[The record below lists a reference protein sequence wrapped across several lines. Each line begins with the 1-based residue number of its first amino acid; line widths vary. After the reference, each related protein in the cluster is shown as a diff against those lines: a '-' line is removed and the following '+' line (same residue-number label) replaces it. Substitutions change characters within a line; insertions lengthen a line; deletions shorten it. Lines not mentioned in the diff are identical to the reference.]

1 MKEEGNEG
9 TRERERER
17 DDRLR
22 KIREDRVKEPR
33 SRISARSRNAVR
45 DRWRASKKDDEI
57 SFDFLHFFFFFFCKY
72 LDLSYLFVIIATRVC
87 QIDNTL

>member
-1 MKEEGNEG
+1 MKEKGNEG

-57 SFDFLHFFFFFFCKY
+57 SFDFLHFFFFFLQISGLILPFRHNSDSC
-72 LDLSYLFVIIATRVC
+72 LSNR
-87 QIDNTL
+87 